1 MLMSETHHPAA
12 PSGEPNLSDSTT
24 DAPASVE
31 AGDLLAFNGVLQSTD
46 DTPTIISRNGPR
58 SAQDDPT
65 AGLRGRKLA
74 HFELIEPIGVG
85 GMAAVIRAR
94 DMQLDRLVALKI
106 LPPDMAADPENVRR
120 FHQEARSAARLDHEN
135 VARVFF
141 CGEDQRLHFIAFEF
155 VEGDNLRTIME
166 RRGRLPVAEALHY
179 VLQVAA
185 GIAHAAERGV
195 VHRDIKPSNIIITPT
210 GRAKLVDMGLARSLE
225 RQDDK
230 GLTQS
235 GVTLGTFDYI
245 SPEQALEP
253 RDADVR
259 SDIYSL
265 GCTLYHV
272 LTGQPP
278 VPEGTAAKKLHH
290 HHHIKPRDPR
300 ELVPGLPDE
309 VAVILDRMMAKKPQD
324 RYQSPEQLVHHLLM
338 AARKLGAPANVPEGM
353 LSVEAALPPPPG
365 GRPLLLT
372 GVAAVMVVALIVVL
386 EVFNRTP
393 AATSNGGQ
401 AAANTDPILNG
412 SPISSNLGSSSPRA
426 VKDKTSPDQPQDP
439 PAAAPDVAPASFPGG
454 DSAALLDWLKKADK
468 DAPKDVTLDQ
478 DVLLPDTMET
488 GLVLTGPKVTIH
500 AKSTDRRPTIRFSH
514 DGRIQGASSW
524 TAVSIESSD
533 VEVRGVRI
541 LVDGRSGD
549 VGMVGLRLHAPAA
562 KGAFKVDNC
571 EFIQARP
578 GRGEK
583 RLASLE
589 AVGDDAAPADL
600 ALKECRFLSFEGLDN
615 DTLTNQVFGG
625 DDAIVRD
632 GWVNISAD
640 DCAFGPHTALFRLQ
654 GGKNAKPTVLVEH
667 CSMLLA
673 SGADSAAFNILP
685 GADANLEVHA
695 CLFSRPDETAT
706 DAAAPIQAVVIR
718 QADPGGVAYQDHDN
732 RYHGLNAYWLG
743 AGVGQSSWEDFQLR
757 TGRGKSHVLVVS
769 PWKNDPLEPLRKYN
783 YKEDPEDYFAS
794 AFQVNDQTPDLRV
807 SAFTPIGVRDL
818 GGVHY
823 VALLAAA
830 DKQAEKARLKRRIV
844 DPTRTSEIA
853 KHLYKTLE
861 EALLAYET
869 GDEIVLRWNGVQAV
883 QPIRLDRT
891 KLQDVTIRPDE
902 GFHPVLR
909 LAAGEDRDSE
919 PALFH
924 VYDGSLKLEGL
935 GFVLQP
941 NDGFRRQSV
950 IDLVGQGQCTLKNCL
965 ITLDR
970 SLMPALTATQLA
982 VASLSDPG
990 KSMMQPTRPTD
1001 QPAQLNLDGCFI
1013 RGDGDLID
1021 CLTSRPLDLKANNT
1035 LAALK
1040 GSFLNVEVG
1049 ADAPAAAPTG
1059 QMTLTLTRVTTYLT
1073 GNLIHLRAGKDYH
1086 ALAAVRCAPTDCLF
1100 VAAAKEPQSLV
1111 HLDDSDFP
1119 NKEEVHD
1126 KLILW
1131 GADGGHTIYGNYGT
1145 MLDQSP
1151 PSEGMPLMVSSD
1163 KWESIWGKDT
1173 GKLVKPFRF
1182 GPAQPPAADAPF
1194 TTAAPLQ
1201 FRPLDPLDSG
1211 ADVSRLEQT
1220 LPPVGSAK

>member
-1 MLMSETHHPAA
+1 MFMSETHHPAA
-12 PSGEPNLSDSTT
+12 PSGEPNLGDSTV

-31 AGDLLAFNGVLQSTD
+31 AGDVLALNGVLQSTD

-65 AGLRGRKLA
+65 GGLRGRKLA

-155 VEGDNLRTIME
+155 VEGDNLRAIME

-210 GRAKLVDMGLARSLE
+210 GLAKLVDMGLARSLE

-253 RDADVR
+253 READVR

-300 ELVPGLPDE
+300 EVVPGLPDE
-309 VAVILDRMMAKKPQD
+309 VAVILDHMMAKKPQD

-372 GVAAVMVVALIVVL
+372 GIAAVMVVALIIVL

-393 AATSNGGQ
+393 AATSNAGQ
-401 AAANTDPILNG
+401 TAANTDSTLNG
-412 SPISSNLGSSSPRA
+412 SGISTKSGSSSASRV
-426 VKDKTSPDQPQDP
+426 VKDSTSPDKPQDS
-439 PAAAPDVAPASFPGG
+439 PAVTPVVAPPFSGG
-454 DSAALLDWLKKADK
+454 DATALLDWIKKADK
-468 DAPKDVTLDQ
+468 DAPKEITLDQ
-478 DVLLPDTMET
+478 DIILPDTLET
-488 GLVLTGPKVTIH
+488 GLALSGPKVTIQ

-514 DGRIQGASSW
+514 DVRPQGANIW
-524 TAVSIESSD
+524 TAVSIDSPD
-533 VEVRGVRI
+533 VAVRGVRI
-541 LVDGRSGD
+541 LVDGRSAD
-549 VGMVGLRLHAPAA
+549 VSMVGLRLRSP
-562 KGAFKVDNC
+562 GPNGVFNVDNC

-589 AVGDDAAPADL
+589 AIGDDAAPREL
-600 ALKECRFLSFEGLDN
+600 ALKECRFLSFEGRDN

-625 DDAIVRD
+625 DDAVVRN

-654 GGKNAKPTVLVEH
+654 GGKNAKPTLLVEH

-673 SGADSAAFNILP
+673 GGANSAAFNILS
-685 GADANLEVHA
+685 GADANLDVRA
-695 CLFSRPDETAT
+695 CLFSRPDEAGA
-706 DAAAPIQAVVIR
+706 DPALGQAVVIR
-718 QADPGGVAYQDHDN
+718 QADPGGVVYQDHDN
-732 RYHGLNAYWLG
+732 CYHGLNTYWVGGG
-743 AGVGQSSWEDFQLR
+743 ADQSSWEDFQLR
-757 TGRGKSHVLVVS
+757 TGGGKSHVLVVS
-769 PWKNDPLEPLRKYN
+769 PWKNDPLAPLQKYN

-794 AFQVNDQTPDLRV
+794 AFQVNEQMAELRV
-807 SAFTPIGVRDL
+807 SAYTPIGVRRL
-818 GGVHY
+818 GGVSY
-823 VALLAAA
+823 VAQLAAV
-830 DKQAEKARLKRRIV
+830 DKQAEKALLKRRVV
-844 DPTRTSEIA
+844 DPTRPSETA
-853 KHLYKTLE
+853 KRLYKTLE

-869 GDEIVLRWNGVQAV
+869 GDEIVLRWNGAQAV
-883 QPIRLDRT
+883 QPIRFDRPR
-891 KLQDVTIRPDE
+891 LQDVTIHPDV

-909 LAAGEDRDSE
+909 LAPGEDRDAE

-935 GFVLQP
+935 GFILQP

-950 IDLVGQGQCTLKNCL
+950 IDLAGQGQCSLKNCL
-965 ITLDR
+965 VTLDR
-970 SLMPALTATQLA
+970 SLMPPLTATLLA

-990 KSMMQPTRPTD
+990 KSMMQPTRPAD
-1001 QPAQLNLDGCFI
+1001 QSAQLNLDGCFI

-1021 CLTSRPLDLKANNT
+1021 CQTSRPLDLKANNT
-1035 LAALK
+1035 LVALK
-1040 GSFLNVEVG
+1040 GSFLNVEI
-1049 ADAPAAAPTG
+1049 ASDAPTASATG

-1086 ALAAVRCAPTDCLF
+1086 ALAAVRCSPTDCMF

-1131 GADGGHTIYGNYGT
+1131 GADGGHTVYGNYGT